1 MSAPATITRPPAEA
15 LAATAPDDGTS
26 EAAETEN
33 DGDGGLATDAAAA
46 MGDPD
51 RVTVRITADVGEI
64 VGVDGTAYD
73 LQADDVVTLPE
84 ENAMPLVE
92 KDAATRVE

>member
-1 MSAPATITRPPAEA
+1 
-15 LAATAPDDGTS
+15 
-26 EAAETEN
+26 
-33 DGDGGLATDAAAA
+33 